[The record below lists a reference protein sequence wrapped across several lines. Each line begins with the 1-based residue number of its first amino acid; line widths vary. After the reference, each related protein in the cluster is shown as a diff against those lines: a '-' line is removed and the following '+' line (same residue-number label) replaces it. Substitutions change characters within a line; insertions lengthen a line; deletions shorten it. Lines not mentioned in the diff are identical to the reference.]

1 MLFAETVLDDQLDDA
16 LDAIRS
22 LAEKHGESPDEH
34 PVKLYRQFWNLNRRS
49 LTVLRN
55 KASGEISGY
64 SVCVPLKGSF
74 LARMLKLRREKKP
87 IKANLKASDAITYP
101 DAAKQLNQ
109 GGNLLFIVI
118 NSWQDGKLD
127 FHAGLPLFFN
137 MEVRF
142 YQLRARVI
150 LCETRREASK
160 QMILAAG
167 CRPLY
172 EAKTRDEVFYFD
184 VGLLRDPASI
194 TSGMGVV
201 MAHNWGPPGQFPLD
215 LSPNQ
220 RLVARGLVEGIRE
233 KNLAAYLAKQHG
245 LHISPHTV
253 HEHIKSIKNKARNRL
268 GLEDRANIIA
278 YLTLHHFELYPSLDQ
293 RRHKTLTGLL

>member
-1 MLFAETVLDDQLDDA
+1 MLFAETVLDDHLEDA
-16 LDAIRS
+16 LDAIRA
-22 LAEKHGESPDEH
+22 LAEKHGEAPEEH
-34 PVKLYRQFWNLNRRS
+34 PVALYRQFWNLNRRS
-49 LTVLRN
+49 LSVLKN
-55 KASGEISGY
+55 KATGEIAGY
-64 SVCVPLKGSF
+64 SVCVPLKESF
-74 LARMLKLRREKKP
+74 LKKMIKLRKEKKP

-101 DAAKQLNQ
+101 EAGKQLNQ
-109 GGNLLFIVI
+109 GGNILFIVI
-118 NSWQDGKLD
+118 NSWQNGRLD

-142 YQLRARVI
+142 YQLRSRII
-150 LCETRREASK
+150 LCETRRDLSK
-160 QMILAAG
+160 QMILASG
-167 CRPLY
+167 SRPLY
-172 EAKTRDEVFYFD
+172 AAKSGDEVFYFD
-184 VGLLRDPASI
+184 VGLLQDPASI

-233 KNLAAYLAKQHG
+233 KNLAAYLAKHHG

-253 HEHIKSIKNKARNRL
+253 HEHIKSIKNKAKNRL

-278 YLTLHHFELYPSLDQ
+278 YLTLHHFELYPALDP
-293 RRHKTLTGLL
+293 RRHQTLTGLL